1 MWPFKPLQSVG
12 REPQYR
18 LFSFC
23 LDKGCIE
30 NGIQRLSEQ
39 GMKIPKWERK
49 VGTRI
54 PVEETKFSNMP
65 GIQVLGGSDNL
76 VENYYIFKT

>member
-23 LDKGCIE
+23 LDKRCIE
-30 NGIQRLSEQ
+30 NGIQKLGEQ
-39 GMKIPKWERK
+39 GIKIPHWEQK

-54 PVEETKFSNMP
+54 PIEESKFSNMQ
-65 GIQVLGGSDNL
+65 GIQVLEGNDNL
-76 VENYYIFKT
+76 VEDYYVFKS